1 MTFCVYKRR
10 VLISHFREY
19 TASTETEA
27 KFVTG
32 ADNKMNSRIT
42 LAFFLVFMLAVPYS
56 VLAQYGCPFWYGCG
70 KRQVSDE
77 ATLPKNRLA
86 DRLRTLRN
94 SRPRPEEGKSM
105 KDERGLNSK
114 AFPEGSWE

>member
-70 KRQVSDE
+70 KRQVSK
-77 ATLPKNRLA
+77 ASRFLNYLSLNTRLKPN
-86 DRLRTLRN
+86 D
-94 SRPRPEEGKSM
+94 
-105 KDERGLNSK
+105 SK
-114 AFPEGSWE
+114 ENNLTWF